1 MYILSCSYIL
11 SVWCKSGFF
20 LTSICTVYCWYVVN
34 GCGDNNISNSCGD
47 GAFQGVLG
55 DEAMMGI
62 IPRIVQD
69 IFNYI
74 YGMDENLE
82 FHIKVLPESK
92 HQILKSKLVQFSKGL
107 EAVNVKDCN
116 T

>member
-1 MYILSCSYIL
+1 MMQ
-11 SVWCKSGFF
+11 VFGFF
-20 LTSICTVYCWYVVN
+20 PTFICTVYYWCVVN

-47 GAFQGVLG
+47 GVFQGVLG

-92 HQILKSKLVQFSKGL
+92 YQILKSKLVQFSEGL
-107 EAVNVKDCN
+107 EVVNVKDCN